1 VFPAKFGDFLAAMAQ
16 NLDVHLVTLDP
27 ADQTTQPERSAYLKL
42 ARESRRVADELR
54 ALAAEMASYR
64 DLPMGRHDPA
74 ALSSPPIVKAFAS
87 FVKLERELL
96 AFDRTR
102 GADARPGTDVNARVL
117 PTRAAFG
124 CSRRGRSAQ
133 VC

>member
-1 VFPAKFGDFLAAMAQ
+1 MGDQPTCGKGLAEHSIFPAKFGDFLTAMTQ
-16 NLDVHLVTLDP
+16 NLEVHLVTLDP
-27 ADQTTQPERSAYLKL
+27 ADETTQPERNAYLKL

-74 ALSSPPIVKAFAS
+74 ALSSPSIVDAFAS

-96 AFDRTR
+96 ALLDTSIERGEQMLARART
-102 GADARPGTDVNARVL
+102 
-117 PTRAAFG
+117 
-124 CSRRGRSAQ
+124 
-133 VC
+133 

>member
-1 VFPAKFGDFLAAMAQ
+1 VGEQPTCGKGLAEHSVFPAKFGDFLAAMAQ

-64 DLPMGRHDPA
+64 DLPMGRRDPA

-96 AFDRTR
+96 ALLETSIERGEQMLARART
-102 GADARPGTDVNARVL
+102 
-117 PTRAAFG
+117 
-124 CSRRGRSAQ
+124 
-133 VC
+133 

>member
-16 NLDVHLVTLDP
+16 NLEVHLVTLDP
-27 ADQTTQPERSAYLKL
+27 ADETTHPERNAYVRL
-42 ARESRRVADELR
+42 ARESRRIAGELR

-74 ALSSPPIVKAFAS
+74 ALSSPSIVDAFAS

-96 AFDRTR
+96 ALLDTSIERGEQMLARART
-102 GADARPGTDVNARVL
+102 
-117 PTRAAFG
+117 
-124 CSRRGRSAQ
+124 
-133 VC
+133 